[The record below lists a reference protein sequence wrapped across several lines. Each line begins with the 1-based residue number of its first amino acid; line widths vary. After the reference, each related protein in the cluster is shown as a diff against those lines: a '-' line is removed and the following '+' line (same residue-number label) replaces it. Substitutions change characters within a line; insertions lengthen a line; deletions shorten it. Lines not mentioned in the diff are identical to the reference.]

1 MKNFE
6 IPLVKD
12 RDSTYRWF
20 ERLPG
25 ILSWFTLSLPVILT
39 LISPTLAAYFVI
51 AYLLIWFVKAVALNV
66 RVVQGYRIL
75 TQHMSYEWSRFVDEL
90 DNPDLAFSR
99 YEQGINPRWHYKNL
113 IAQKLRGPKR
123 LHKNDIFNAVII
135 AVSIEGR
142 DVIEPTIQR
151 LLQSDYDFSK
161 LIVFIGYEERCG
173 KEVEKTVLDIVSEYK
188 SQFSHMQAVRHPGDT
203 PDEVIGKGA
212 NITFAGRALK
222 RYVDEQS
229 IDYEKVI
236 VTTLDSDNRPH
247 PQYFSAVTYAYLACP
262 DPVHTSFQ
270 PISMFTNNIWDVPAP
285 MRVIAASNSFWNIV
299 ISLRPHMLRNFAAH
313 SQSMRTIVDTD
324 FWSVRTIVEDGHQFW
339 RTYFRYNGNHR
350 VHPIMVPIYQDA
362 VLASTYTKTLK
373 AQFIQVRRWAWGASD
388 IAYVLQYGW
397 RKKNN
402 VPKGDLVFKTARLIE
417 GHTSWATASL
427 ILLLG
432 AFVPLYLAPQA
443 SESLVANQL
452 PIIASRIQTFA
463 TAGLFISIYYS
474 IRLLPPKPARY
485 KNRHRLYMLLQWVYM
500 PITTILYSAFAA
512 LNSQTRLMF
521 GRYLGKFDVTE
532 KVVKK

>member
-1 MKNFE
+1 MKDIE

-12 RDSTYRWF
+12 RDNTYKWF

-39 LISPTLAAYFVI
+39 FISPTFAAYFVI
-51 AYLLIWFVKAVALNV
+51 AYLLIWFVKAMALNV
-66 RVVQGYRIL
+66 RIVQGYRIL
-75 TQHMSYEWSRFVDEL
+75 NQHMSYEWSKFVDEL
-90 DNPDLAFSR
+90 DNPDSAFAR
-99 YEQGINPRWHYKNL
+99 YEQGINPNWHYKNL
-113 IAQKLRGPKR
+113 IAQKLRGSGR
-123 LHKNDIFNAVII
+123 SRKNDIFNAVII
-135 AVSIEGR
+135 AVSIENR

-151 LLQSDYDFSK
+151 ILKSDYDFSK

-173 KEVEKTVLDIVSEYK
+173 EGPEKAVLSLVDEYK
-188 SQFSHMQAVRHPGDT
+188 LQFGHMEAVKHPGDI
-203 PDEVIGKGA
+203 PDEVVGKGA
-212 NITFAGRALK
+212 NITHAGRRLK
-222 RYVDEQS
+222 EYLDEQE
-229 IDYEKVI
+229 IAYENVI

-262 DPVHTSFQ
+262 NPVHTSFQ

-285 MRVIAASNSFWNIV
+285 MRVIATSNSFWNIV

-313 SQSMRTIVDTD
+313 SQSMKTLVDTD

-339 RTYFRYNGNHR
+339 RTYFRYNGDHE

-402 VPKGDLVFKTARLIE
+402 VPKIDLVFKTARLIE
-417 GHTSWATASL
+417 GHISWATASL

-443 SESLVANQL
+443 SQSLVANQL

-463 TAGLFISIYYS
+463 TVGLFISIYYS

-485 KNRHRLYMLLQWVYM
+485 KNRHRLYMLLQWLYM
-500 PITTILYSAFAA
+500 PITTILYSGFAA
-512 LNSQTRLMF
+512 LYSQTRLMF